1 MRRKEKVLKIKEIF
15 DVEYYDAKCSLDFNS
30 PHQLLVAVQLSAQ
43 CTDKRVNIVTKDLFE
58 KYKSVYDFA
67 DADLNELEED
77 IRPCGF
83 YKNKAK
89 NIIASSKD
97 IVEKFNGE
105 LPRTMEEMLSL
116 SGVGRKTANLVL
128 GDLFGHPGLVIDTHA
143 IRLTNRFG
151 LTKYKDPYKIEM
163 DLNKIVPDDYKMKF
177 CHQLVYHGRRY
188 CMARNPDCDHC
199 PVTHLC
205 NYYGTK
211 NKGKD

>member
-1 MRRKEKVLKIKEIF
+1 VRRKEKVLKIKEIF
-15 DVEYYDAKCSLDFNS
+15 DKEYFDAKCSLDFDT

-43 CTDKRVNIVTKDLFE
+43 CTDKRVNIVTKDLFM
-58 KYKSVYDFA
+58 KYKTVYDFA
-67 DADLNELEED
+67 NADLSELEED

-97 IVEKFNGE
+97 IVEKFGGE

-128 GDLFGHPGLVIDTHA
+128 GDLFGYPGLVIDTHA

-151 LTKYKDPYKIEM
+151 LTKYKEPYKIEM
-163 DLNKIVPDDYKMKF
+163 DLDKIVPDDYKIRF
-177 CHQLVYHGRRY
+177 CHQLVFHGRKY
-188 CMARNPDCDHC
+188 CMARNPNCIDC
-199 PVTHLC
+199 PVKMLC
-205 NYYGTK
+205 KYYES
-211 NKGKD
+211 KDKK